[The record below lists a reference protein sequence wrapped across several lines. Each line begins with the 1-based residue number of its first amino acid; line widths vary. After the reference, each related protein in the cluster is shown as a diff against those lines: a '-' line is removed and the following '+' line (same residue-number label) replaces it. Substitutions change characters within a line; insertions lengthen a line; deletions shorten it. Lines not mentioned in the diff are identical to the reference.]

1 MRILVLTHEFPPVGG
16 GGGHVAKD
24 LCQGLSELGHE
35 IKILTA
41 DILGGINGESDNSEK
56 AYEIIRLPTL
66 RKDPSR
72 ANMLAMIS
80 YIIVS
85 VFRGFLLCMNWRPDV
100 IHVHF
105 AVPAGPISWVLSKL
119 TGIPYVLTV
128 HLGDI
133 PGGTPEKTD
142 KWFRFIQPLTF
153 PIWNHAKQVIAV
165 SQFSRSLAQKHYQVP
180 INVIH
185 NGVDIRKF
193 KPENNIVHDPL
204 KIIFAGRFVPQKN
217 PILVIQTLAELSEY
231 SWELVML
238 GDGPLYKE
246 TVGEIRKCG
255 LEDRIKIPGWV
266 KPEEV
271 KKEFQNSDIL
281 FLPSKSEGLPVVG
294 VQALASGLAFLVSDI
309 GGFGDIVEQG
319 KNGFRISLEE
329 PDYKNLFIN
338 GLSEMIGNT
347 DKLLFFKENSI
358 RMAEKF
364 DIKEITKKYDLILNQ
379 SARKN
384 GPNGKKVP

>member
-1 MRILVLTHEFPPVGG
+1 MRILVLSHEFPPVGG

-85 VFRGFLLCMNWRPDV
+85 VFWGFLLCMNWRPDV

-105 AVPAGPISWVLSKL
+105 AVPAGPISWVLSKI

-142 KWFRFIQPLTF
+142 KWFRFIQPFTF
-153 PIWNHAKQVIAV
+153 PIWNNAKQVIAV
-165 SQFSRSLAQKHYQVP
+165 SQFSRNLAQKHYQVP

-255 LEDRIKIPGWV
+255 LEDRVKIPGWV

-338 GLSEMIGNT
+338 GLSEMIDNT
-347 DKLLFFKENSI
+347 DKLLFFKESSS

-379 SARKN
+379 VARKN

>member
-41 DILGGINGESDNSEK
+41 GILGGINDETGTSEN
-56 AYEIIRLPTL
+56 AYEVIRLPTL
-66 RKDPSR
+66 RRDPSR
-72 ANMLAMIS
+72 ANMLAMVS
-80 YIIVS
+80 YIIIS
-85 VFRGFLLCMNWRPDV
+85 IFGGFFLCMNWKPDV

-133 PGGTPEKTD
+133 PGGTPDKTD

-153 PIWNHAKQVIAV
+153 PIWNNAKQVIAV

-180 INVIH
+180 IKVIH
-185 NGVDIRKF
+185 NGVDIRIF

-217 PILVIQTLAELSEY
+217 PILVIQILAELTEY
-231 SWELVML
+231 SWELIML

-246 TVGEIRKCG
+246 TIGEINKYR
-255 LEDRIKIPGWV
+255 LEDRIKTPGWV

-309 GGFGDIVEQG
+309 GGFGDIVEQE
-319 KNGFRISLEE
+319 KNGFRIPLEE
-329 PDYKNLFIN
+329 SNSKDLFIN
-338 GLSEMIGNT
+338 RLSEMIGNRE
-347 DKLLFFKENSI
+347 KLLFFKENSI
-358 RMAEKF
+358 KMAEKF

-384 GPNGKKVP
+384 GANVK